1 MAETSVESQAP
12 NPAQG
17 TAGGRTN
24 IGLLQRIEW
33 VRGYL
38 LMTPTIL
45 LMVALLLAPLASLF
59 LRSFWSQHGFEIDPT
74 FTLKNYWALIAP
86 SDQVTW
92 WSGIPFPLQ
101 NPAYAIVIIK
111 SLAISFAATIAVIL
125 IAYPMAY
132 FLAFRVTRHK
142 MLWLIVITIP
152 FWTSYLLRV
161 FAWKIILGFNGVI
174 NSFLIYVGIID
185 KPLEFLLYNPLSV
198 VITLA
203 HAWVAYAILPIYVSL
218 EKIDR
223 SLLEAA
229 TDLGDRPWE
238 RFLRVT
244 LPLSLPGVIASTL
257 MVFIPTVGDYVTPSL
272 VGGPTGVMVGNTI
285 QSLFGQRNDGPLGAA
300 LSAVVMLIVT
310 LIVCLFLWAVG
321 YRKMQKRGA

>member
-1 MAETSVESQAP
+1 MAETTVESR
-12 NPAQG
+12 G
-17 TAGGRTN
+17 GMAGGRTN
-24 IGLLQRIEW
+24 IGLLQRAEW
-33 VRGYL
+33 LRGYL
-38 LMTPTIL
+38 LMGPTML
-45 LMVALLLAPLASLF
+45 LMVALLIAPLGSLA
-59 LRSFWSQHGFEIDPT
+59 LRSFWTQHGFEIDTT
-74 FTLKNYWALIAP
+74 FTLHNYWELVAP
-86 SDQVTW
+86 SDKVTW
-92 WSGIPFPLQ
+92 WSGIPFPLK
-101 NPAYAIVIIK
+101 NPAYAIVLIK
-111 SLAISFAATIAVIL
+111 SLAISFASTVAVIL

-161 FAWKIILGFNGVI
+161 FAWKIMLGYNGVI
-174 NSFLIYVGIID
+174 NSSLIWLGLIE

-229 TDLGDRPWE
+229 TDLGDKPWE
-238 RFLRVT
+238 RFLHVT
-244 LPLSLPGVIASTL
+244 LPLSMPGVIASTL

-272 VGGPTGVMVGNTI
+272 VGGPTGIMVGNTI

-300 LSAVVMLIVT
+300 LSVVVMLIVT
-310 LIVCLFLWAVG
+310 AIVCLFLWSVG
-321 YRKMQKRGA
+321 YRKMSRRGA

>member
-1 MAETSVESQAP
+1 MAETRVESQA
-12 NPAQG
+12 G
-17 TAGGRTN
+17 RAGARTN
-24 IGLLQRIEW
+24 IGLLQRLEW
-33 VRGYL
+33 IRGYL

-45 LMVALLLAPLASLF
+45 LMCGLLLAPLASLL
-59 LRSFWSQHGFEIDPT
+59 LRSFWTQHGFEIDTT
-74 FTLKNYWALIAP
+74 FTLHNYWELIAP
-86 SDQVTW
+86 SDETTY
-92 WSGIPFPLQ
+92 WSGIPFPLK
-101 NPAYAIVIIK
+101 NPAYAIVVLK
-111 SLAISFAATIAVIL
+111 SLLISLGATVAVIL

-161 FAWKIILGFNGVI
+161 FAWKIILGYNGVI
-174 NSFLIYVGIID
+174 NSGLIWLGLID

-198 VITLA
+198 IITLA

-238 RFLRVT
+238 RFLHVT

-300 LSAVVMLIVT
+300 LSTVVMLIVT
-310 LIVCLFLWAVG
+310 LFVCLFLWAVG
-321 YRKMQKRGA
+321 YRKMQKREA

>member
-1 MAETSVESQAP
+1 MAETRVESSP
-12 NPAQG
+12 G
-17 TAGGRTN
+17 KIAGARTN
-24 IGLLQRIEW
+24 IGLLQRLEW

-45 LMVALLLAPLASLF
+45 LMVALLLAPLASLL
-59 LRSFWSQHGFEIDPT
+59 LRSFWTQHGFEIDPT

-86 SDQVTW
+86 SREPTYW
-92 WSGIPFPLQ
+92 GGIPFPFE
-101 NPAYAIVIIK
+101 NPAYAIVIVK
-111 SLAISFAATIAVIL
+111 SLLISFAATVAVIQ

-132 FLAFRVTRHK
+132 FLAFRVTHHK
-142 MLWLIVITIP
+142 VLWLIIITIP

-161 FAWKIILGFNGVI
+161 FAWKIILGYNGVI
-174 NSFLIYVGIID
+174 NSGLTWLGVIE

-229 TDLGDRPWE
+229 TDLGDRPFE
-238 RFLRVT
+238 RFLHVT

-310 LIVCLFLWAVG
+310 LIVCLFLWSVG
-321 YRKMQKRGA
+321 YRKMQKREAAQ